1 MKTFILFRNAAKV
14 VWLSTM
20 LLVSAHSAAAEWQVV
35 SAGQYANGTLTA
47 LVSAPGT
54 PSERWRFLAET
65 PSGGRVEIDYDVA
78 TGGVSYSDSEWSGA
92 FLASGSGWVAGQWG
106 EFSGVFAGTHGMLHD
121 PAPPGSDWPPAHL
134 RGNAPNGAFFRREKA
149 QAELHALL
157 RELAS
162 SEAPQTYVG
171 CVGAVA
177 ATVGGTLLGSQQ
189 VSTQVRARRMGM
201 VSAGRVATAVG
212 GLGLVVVGGAAV
224 SAAVCLP
231 ELVR

>member
-1 MKTFILFRNAAKV
+1 VSSRTRTACSTVRPHQAAIGRRR
-14 VWLSTM
+14 TC
-20 LLVSAHSAAAEWQVV
+20 E
-35 SAGQYANGTLTA
+35 
-47 LVSAPGT
+47 
-54 PSERWRFLAET
+54 ET
-65 PSGGRVEIDYDVA
+65 R
-78 TGGVSYSDSEWSGA
+78 
-92 FLASGSGWVAGQWG
+92 
-106 EFSGVFAGTHGMLHD
+106 H
-121 PAPPGSDWPPAHL
+121 
-134 RGNAPNGAFFRREKA
+134 GAFFRREKA

-189 VSTQVRARRMGM
+189 VSTQVRAHRMGM

-212 GLGLVVVGGAAV
+212 GLGLVVLGGAAV